1 MVAAVFVEFR
11 KNKCNFCIK
20 TSLIS
25 YGGMTAGPIPHRAA
39 PYEEFFSWGSC
50 HHCPME
56 VGAYAEQ

>member
-1 MVAAVFVEFR
+1 LLNFV
-11 KNKCNFCIK
+11 KINVIFCIK